1 MEIVLKKEDEVSS
14 VELIEEDD
22 WVETAQKREDAVV
35 CTADLIEGDGMTV
48 QKNEEVASV
57 VSTADTTEG
66 GVMIQGSVEGDGAG
80 FGEEGL
86 TKTPESGFSGEEG
99 DLAHAAPT
107 GILTT
112 LMNGVCSAEEEGITD
127 LSYLD

>member
-1 MEIVLKKEDEVSS
+1 M
-14 VELIEEDD
+14 
-22 WVETAQKREDAVV
+22 ETAQKREDAVV

-80 FGEEGL
+80 IGEEDL

-99 DLAHAAPT
+99 DLAHAVPT

-112 LMNGVCSAEEEGITD
+112 LMNGVCSAEEGGITD
-127 LSYLD
+127 LSFLD